1 MMIEIKRVELRSR
14 GSSFTSNLGPFK
26 DLGEAS
32 PSRDGGGEAGG
43 LIMDDI
49 RSAYLW
55 VVILMLHCR
64 WLVEDYNSECVNVG
78 AEVAVVLA

>member
-55 VVILMLHCR
+55 VVILMVIVVGGNIDVTLQFR
-64 WLVEDYNSECVNVG
+64 VRECWC
-78 AEVAVVLA
+78 